1 MMVEGVYLYLFVVK
15 VYNIG
20 EKMHTYHVISW
31 GTFISLMSF
40 LYLPLLNSLCD
51 SACDSACDSVCDS
64 VLTPSYFCSG
74 FPIVMV
80 GISLSVAAG
89 KDGIQSYTNDK

>member
-1 MMVEGVYLYLFVVK
+1 MAAFCWMMVEGVYLYLFAMK

-20 EKMHTYHVISW
+20 DKMHTYHIISW

-40 LYLPLLNSLCD
+40 LYLPLLNRLCD
-51 SACDSACDSVCDS
+51 SACDS
-64 VLTPSYFCSG
+64 VLTPSYFCLG

-89 KDGIQSYTNDK
+89 KDGIQSYTSEK

>member
-1 MMVEGVYLYLFVVK
+1 MMVKGVYLYLFVVK
-15 VYNIG
+15 VHIIG
-20 EKMHTYHVISW
+20 DKMHTYHVISW

-40 LYLPLLNSLCD
+40 WYLPFYNRLCD
-51 SACDSACDSVCDS
+51 SACDSAFTS
-64 VLTPSYFCSG
+64 SYFCLG

-89 KDGIQSYTNDK
+89 KDGIQSYTSDKW